1 MPLVNIPANRNVG
14 ACVGDINANFKY
26 LDRESKDKSGEYTQ
40 DTQAKVWVI
49 LHSLNK
55 KPSVTVVDD
64 TGAVVLCDIEY
75 TNENTVTLR
84 FSEPTAGTVYLK

>member
-40 DTQAKVWVI
+40 DT
-49 LHSLNK
+49 
-55 KPSVTVVDD
+55 
-64 TGAVVLCDIEY
+64 
-75 TNENTVTLR
+75 
-84 FSEPTAGTVYLK
+84 